1 MTTAIVWTT
10 ALADAKAA
18 AAALD
23 THYGYPLAGT
33 NVGGGLHLVPPTVTT
48 TYAGIL
54 QHPTLAHWALV
65 IPQSQTAAIQ
75 LVLVQAGIVAPN
87 ATTLDGTWTPP
98 IGSAPTV
105 AWPTPADITAAQIAV
120 TGTAAQVTQ

>member
-10 ALADAKAA
+10 VLSDAKAA

-23 THYGYPLAGT
+23 AHYGYPLAGV
-33 NVGGGLHLVPPTVTT
+33 NVGGGVHLVPPTVTT

-65 IPQSQTAAIQ
+65 IPQSQTAAVQ
-75 LVLVQAGIVAPN
+75 LVLVQAGIVAPS
-87 ATTLDGTWTPP
+87 ATTLDGTWIPVT
-98 IGSAPTV
+98 TV
-105 AWPTPADITAAQIAV
+105 WPTPADITAAQTAV
-120 TGTAAQVTQ
+120 TGSAVQVTQ